1 MHRPVERIS
10 RRLPYPCAVATPGR
24 VSVCASHTKRYC
36 PLPEEAARHPSRRGV
51 SECPRCLCWSAGM
64 GPPPAIQQH
73 ITRSERAHSL
83 WRRGEM
89 GLSRLKPLRAAARP
103 RALKYQRHCCWCS
116 SSGSSEYPPCIQRVG
131 AKMML
136 ERGAWPSSHVVVILI
151 TSIVSRPV
159 PIPVADATGQR
170 PAERGRRWR
179 PLADSKGPQRAV
191 SADPSDCDWA
201 KASHTSLG
209 GGRRDGL

>member
-1 MHRPVERIS
+1 MV
-10 RRLPYPCAVATPGR
+10 G
-24 VSVCASHTKRYC
+24 
-36 PLPEEAARHPSRRGV
+36 GQ
-51 SECPRCLCWSAGM
+51 

-83 WRRGEM
+83 CRRGEM
-89 GLSRLKPLRAAARP
+89 GLSRLAAACGGSAACPQVPTPLLLLLQQQWQFRIP
-103 RALKYQRHCCWCS
+103 TMHTESGGEDDARARRL
-116 SSGSSEYPPCIQRVG
+116 
-131 AKMML
+131 A
-136 ERGAWPSSHVVVILI
+136 SSHVVVILI
-151 TSIVSRPV
+151 TTVVSRPV

-201 KASHTSLG
+201 KASHTSLEG
-209 GGRRDGL
+209 GLVETGYEMTAKVRARARRRRAATPVFARADCSVIELYL